1 MTTFF
6 RSLPIL
12 ALVAWIVYGLWRL
25 FEGGMK
31 ERLSPTI
38 RLYGRLIPAFLLI
51 LPTPWLKPAG
61 KPLSHLPAVPAAPAL
76 PASPVKILMELP
88 ERSEPIRSLLPA
100 AEILWL
106 SIACCLASVFLIRGF
121 LLIQRFR
128 KGARPDPDAARILK
142 GMAKTRR
149 IPAVSRTDR
158 ISTPLLTGLL
168 RPIILLPEHP
178 FSPADLTLILT
189 HEYTHYRYRDLFLK
203 LFLLLTA
210 CVQWFNPLGWLLV
223 RESGFLC
230 EEACDWR
237 ITRHLDR
244 EERRRYGRILLETMD
259 HRPEGGFSAALSD
272 SGRLIEKRLKKML
285 HANPMKKRFV
295 ALAAAAVLALCGAG
309 TVLAVSLSPDAPA
322 VTPSAPETTPEA
334 PSEPPSVPSS
344 GPEKAPDVELP
355 AKVASDPSETLSE
368 VAVDPS
374 KTSSEVAVDPSKT
387 SSEVAADPS
396 ETLSE
401 VAADPSKTLSE
412 VASDPSK
419 TSSEVAADP
428 SEAPSKASA
437 NFSEASLLWPL
448 SGTIHVTAAYQA
460 GSHGHSGLDLTAD
473 AKDAPILA
481 SADGVVETAEYDP
494 QKGWYLEIRH
504 ENGLSTL
511 YSACRELLVSA
522 GDAVSAGDT
531 VAILGSSGYSTGPH
545 CHFEV
550 LENGAPVDPLLFLP
564 QE

>member
-295 ALAAAAVLALCGAG
+295 ALAAAAILTLCGAG

-334 PSEPPSVPSS
+334 PSGPPSDPSS

-368 VAVDPS
+368 VAADPS
-374 KTSSEVAVDPSKT
+374 ETL
-387 SSEVAADPS
+387 SEVAADPS

-401 VAADPSKTLSE
+401 VAADPSKTSSE
-412 VASDPSK
+412 VAADPSK

-428 SEAPSKASA
+428 SEAPSKTSA

-460 GSHGHSGLDLTAD
+460 GSHGHAGLDLTTD

>member
-12 ALVAWIVYGLWRL
+12 ALAAWIVYGLWRL

-76 PASPVKILMELP
+76 PDSPVKILMELP

-100 AEILWL
+100 AKILWL

-168 RPIILLPEHP
+168 RPIILLPERP

-259 HRPEGGFSAALSD
+259 HCPEGGFSAALSD

-285 HANPMKKRFV
+285 HASPMKKRFV

-322 VTPSAPETTPEA
+322 ITPSAPETTPEA

-344 GPEKAPDVELP
+344 SPEKAPDVELP
-355 AKVASDPSETLSE
+355 AKVASAPSETLSE
-368 VAVDPS
+368 VAANPS
-374 KTSSEVAVDPSKT
+374 ETL
-387 SSEVAADPS
+387 SEVAANPS

-401 VAADPSKTLSE
+401 VAADPSKTSSE
-412 VASDPSK
+412 ISAD
-419 TSSEVAADP
+419 SSEVP
-428 SEAPSKASA
+428 SEIAVNP
-437 NFSEASLLWPL
+437 SEASLLWPL

-460 GSHGHSGLDLTAD
+460 GSHGHTGLDLTAD
-473 AKDAPILA
+473 AEDAPILA

-511 YSACRELLVSA
+511 YAACRELLVSA
-522 GDAVSAGDT
+522 GDAVSSGET

>member
-6 RSLPIL
+6 RSLPVL
-12 ALVAWIVYGLWRL
+12 ALAAWIVYGLWRL

-51 LPTPWLKPAG
+51 LPAPWLKPAG

-259 HRPEGGFSAALSD
+259 HCPEGGFSAALSD

-285 HANPMKKRFV
+285 HASPMKKRFV

-309 TVLAVSLSPDAPA
+309 TVLAVSLSPGAPA
-322 VTPSAPETTPEA
+322 VTPSAPETTPEAPSGPPSVPSSGPEKAPDVELPAKVASDPSETLSEVAVTPSASETTPEA

-368 VAVDPS
+368 VA
-374 KTSSEVAVDPSKT
+374 
-387 SSEVAADPS
+387 ADS
-396 ETLSE
+396 
-401 VAADPSKTLSE
+401 
-412 VASDPSK
+412 
-419 TSSEVAADP
+419 

-437 NFSEASLLWPL
+437 NFAEASLLWPL

-460 GSHGHSGLDLTAD
+460 GSHGHAGLDLTAD

-531 VAILGSSGYSTGPH
+531 VAILGSSGYSTGAH

>member
-259 HRPEGGFSAALSD
+259 PRPEGGFSAALSD

-322 VTPSAPETTPEA
+322 VTPSAPEVTPEA

-344 GPEKAPDVELP
+344 GPEKAPDVEPP
-355 AKVASDPSETLSE
+355 AKVASAPSETLSE
-368 VAVDPS
+368 VA
-374 KTSSEVAVDPSKT
+374 AN
-387 SSEVAADPS
+387 PS

-401 VAADPSKTLSE
+401 VAADPSKT
-412 VASDPSK
+412 
-419 TSSEVAADP
+419 SSEISADP
-428 SEAPSKASA
+428 SEAPSEAAA
-437 NFSEASLLWPL
+437 NPSEVSLLWPL

-460 GSHGHSGLDLTAD
+460 GSHGHAGLDLTAD

>member
-6 RSLPIL
+6 RSLPVL
-12 ALVAWIVYGLWRL
+12 ALAAWIVYGLWRL

-61 KPLSHLPAVPAAPAL
+61 KPLSHLPVVPAAPAL

-142 GMAKTRR
+142 GMAKARR

-168 RPIILLPEHP
+168 RPIILLPERP

-259 HRPEGGFSAALSD
+259 HCPEGGFSAALSD

-285 HANPMKKRFV
+285 HASPMKKRFV

-355 AKVASDPSETLSE
+355 AEAPSEVPGEIST
-368 VAVDPS
+368 
-374 KTSSEVAVDPSKT
+374 
-387 SSEVAADPS
+387 DPS

-401 VAADPSKTLSE
+401 VAANPSETLSE
-412 VASDPSK
+412 VAANPSE
-419 TSSEVAADP
+419 TSSEISADS
-428 SEAPSKASA
+428 SEAPSEIAV
-437 NFSEASLLWPL
+437 NPSEASLLWPL
-448 SGTIHVTAAYQA
+448 SGTIHVTATYQA
-460 GSHGHSGLDLTAD
+460 GSHGHAGLDLTAD

-511 YSACRELLVSA
+511 YAACRKLLVSA

>member
-12 ALVAWIVYGLWRL
+12 ALAAWIVYGLWRL

-61 KPLSHLPAVPAAPAL
+61 KPLSYLPAVPAAPAL
-76 PASPVKILMELP
+76 PDSPVKILMELP

-285 HANPMKKRFV
+285 HASPMKKRFV

-309 TVLAVSLSPDAPA
+309 TVLAVSLSPNAPA

-334 PSEPPSVPSS
+334 PSGPPSVPSS
-344 GPEKAPDVELP
+344 GPEKAPDVEPP
-355 AKVASDPSETLSE
+355 AKAASDPSETLSE

-374 KTSSEVAVDPSKT
+374 KTSSEVAADPSKT
-387 SSEVAADPS
+387 SSEVAA
-396 ETLSE
+396 
-401 VAADPSKTLSE
+401 
-412 VASDPSK
+412 DPSK

-460 GSHGHSGLDLTAD
+460 GSHGHAGLDLTAD

>member
-12 ALVAWIVYGLWRL
+12 ALAAWIVYGLWRL
-25 FEGGMK
+25 FEWGMK

-309 TVLAVSLSPDAPA
+309 TVLAVSLSPNAPA

-355 AKVASDPSETLSE
+355 AKAASDPSETLSE
-368 VAVDPS
+368 VAS
-374 KTSSEVAVDPSKT
+374 DPSKT

-401 VAADPSKTLSE
+401 VAVDPSETL
-412 VASDPSK
+412 
-419 TSSEVAADP
+419 SEVAADP

-460 GSHGHSGLDLTAD
+460 GSHGHAGLDLTAD

>member
-128 KGARPDPDAARILK
+128 KGARLDPDAARILK

-259 HRPEGGFSAALSD
+259 HCPEGGFSAALSD

-285 HANPMKKRFV
+285 HASPMKKRFV

-309 TVLAVSLSPDAPA
+309 TVLAVSLSPNAPA

-334 PSEPPSVPSS
+334 PSGPPSVPSS
-344 GPEKAPDVELP
+344 GPEKAPDVEPP
-355 AKVASDPSETLSE
+355 AKA
-368 VAVDPS
+368 AADPS
-374 KTSSEVAVDPSKT
+374 KTSSEVAAGSSKTSSEVAAGSSKT

-396 ETLSE
+396 ETL
-401 VAADPSKTLSE
+401 
-412 VASDPSK
+412 
-419 TSSEVAADP
+419 SEVAADP

-448 SGTIHVTAAYQA
+448 SGMIHVTAAYQA

>member
-6 RSLPIL
+6 RSLPVL
-12 ALVAWIVYGLWRL
+12 ALAAWIVYGLWRL

-61 KPLSHLPAVPAAPAL
+61 KPLSHLPVVPAAPVL

-168 RPIILLPEHP
+168 RPIILLPERP

-259 HRPEGGFSAALSD
+259 HCPEGGFSAALSD

-285 HANPMKKRFV
+285 HASPMKKRFV

-322 VTPSAPETTPEA
+322 VTPSSAPETTPEA

-355 AKVASDPSETLSE
+355 AEAPSEVPGEISTDPSETLSE
-368 VAVDPS
+368 VAVN
-374 KTSSEVAVDPSKT
+374 
-387 SSEVAADPS
+387 PS

-401 VAADPSKTLSE
+401 VAANPSE
-412 VASDPSK
+412 
-419 TSSEVAADP
+419 TSSEISADS
-428 SEAPSKASA
+428 SEAPSEIAV
-437 NFSEASLLWPL
+437 NPSEASLLWPL

-460 GSHGHSGLDLTAD
+460 GSHGHAGLDLTAD

-481 SADGVVETAEYDP
+481 SANGVVETAEYDP

-522 GDAVSAGDT
+522 GDAVSSGET

-550 LENGAPVDPLLFLP
+550 LENGAPVDPLPLLP

>member
-12 ALVAWIVYGLWRL
+12 ALAAWIVYGLWRL
-25 FEGGMK
+25 FEWGMK

-259 HRPEGGFSAALSD
+259 HCPEGGFSAALSD

-285 HANPMKKRFV
+285 HASPMKKRFV

-309 TVLAVSLSPDAPA
+309 TVLAVSLSPNAPA

-334 PSEPPSVPSS
+334 PSGPPSVPSS
-344 GPEKAPDVELP
+344 GPEKAPDVEPP
-355 AKVASDPSETLSE
+355 AK
-368 VAVDPS
+368 
-374 KTSSEVAVDPSKT
+374 
-387 SSEVAADPS
+387 AA
-396 ETLSE
+396 
-401 VAADPSKTLSE
+401 A
-412 VASDPSK
+412 DPSK

-437 NFSEASLLWPL
+437 NFAEASLLWPL
-448 SGTIHVTAAYQA
+448 SGMIRVTAAYQA
-460 GSHGHSGLDLTAD
+460 GSHGHAGLDLTAD

>member
-12 ALVAWIVYGLWRL
+12 ALAAWIVYGLWRL

-61 KPLSHLPAVPAAPAL
+61 KPLSHLPTVPAAPAL

-128 KGARPDPDAARILK
+128 KGARLDPDAARILK

-259 HRPEGGFSAALSD
+259 HCPEGGFSAALSD

-285 HANPMKKRFV
+285 HASPMKKRFV

-309 TVLAVSLSPDAPA
+309 TVLAVSLSPNAPA
-322 VTPSAPETTPEA
+322 VTPSAPETTPDA
-334 PSEPPSVPSS
+334 PSGPPSVPSS
-344 GPEKAPDVELP
+344 GPEKAPDVEPP
-355 AKVASDPSETLSE
+355 AKA
-368 VAVDPS
+368 A
-374 KTSSEVAVDPSKT
+374 ADPSKT
-387 SSEVAADPS
+387 SSEVAAGSSKTSSEVAAGSSKTSSEFAADPS
-396 ETLSE
+396 ETL
-401 VAADPSKTLSE
+401 
-412 VASDPSK
+412 
-419 TSSEVAADP
+419 SEVAADP

-448 SGTIHVTAAYQA
+448 SGMIHVTAAYQA

>member
-12 ALVAWIVYGLWRL
+12 ALAAWIVYGLWRL

-61 KPLSHLPAVPAAPAL
+61 KPLSHLPTVPAAPAL

-128 KGARPDPDAARILK
+128 KGARLDPDAARILK

-259 HRPEGGFSAALSD
+259 HCPEGGFSAALSD

-285 HANPMKKRFV
+285 HASPMKKRFV

-309 TVLAVSLSPDAPA
+309 TVLAVSLSPNAPA

-334 PSEPPSVPSS
+334 PSGPPSVPSS
-344 GPEKAPDVELP
+344 GPEKAPDVEPP
-355 AKVASDPSETLSE
+355 AKA
-368 VAVDPS
+368 AADPS
-374 KTSSEVAVDPSKT
+374 KTSSEVAAGSSKTSSEVAAGSSKT

-396 ETLSE
+396 ETL
-401 VAADPSKTLSE
+401 
-412 VASDPSK
+412 
-419 TSSEVAADP
+419 SEVAADP

-448 SGTIHVTAAYQA
+448 SGMIHVTAAYQA

>member
-61 KPLSHLPAVPAAPAL
+61 KPPSHLPAVPAAPAL

-149 IPAVSRTDR
+149 VPAVSRTDR

-259 HRPEGGFSAALSD
+259 HCPEGGFSAALSD

-285 HANPMKKRFV
+285 HASPMKKRFV

-309 TVLAVSLSPDAPA
+309 TVLAVSLSPNAPA

-334 PSEPPSVPSS
+334 PSGPPSVPSS
-344 GPEKAPDVELP
+344 GPEKAPDVEPP
-355 AKVASDPSETLSE
+355 AKA
-368 VAVDPS
+368 AADPS
-374 KTSSEVAVDPSKT
+374 KTSSEVAAGSSKT

-401 VAADPSKTLSE
+401 VAADPSETLS
-412 VASDPSK
+412 
-419 TSSEVAADP
+419 
-428 SEAPSKASA
+428 
-437 NFSEASLLWPL
+437 
-448 SGTIHVTAAYQA
+448 
-460 GSHGHSGLDLTAD
+460 
-473 AKDAPILA
+473 
-481 SADGVVETAEYDP
+481 
-494 QKGWYLEIRH
+494 
-504 ENGLSTL
+504 
-511 YSACRELLVSA
+511 
-522 GDAVSAGDT
+522 
-531 VAILGSSGYSTGPH
+531 
-545 CHFEV
+545 
-550 LENGAPVDPLLFLP
+550 
-564 QE
+564 

>member
-12 ALVAWIVYGLWRL
+12 ALAAWIVYGLWRL
-25 FEGGMK
+25 FEWGMK

-309 TVLAVSLSPDAPA
+309 TVLAVSLSPNAPA

-355 AKVASDPSETLSE
+355 AKAASDPSETLSE
-368 VAVDPS
+368 VASDPS
-374 KTSSEVAVDPSKT
+374 KTSSEVAADPSKTLSEVAVDPSKT

-401 VAADPSKTLSE
+401 VAVDPSETL
-412 VASDPSK
+412 
-419 TSSEVAADP
+419 SEVAADP

-460 GSHGHSGLDLTAD
+460 GSHGHAGLDLTAD

>member
-6 RSLPIL
+6 RSLPVL
-12 ALVAWIVYGLWRL
+12 ALAAWIVYGLWRL
-25 FEGGMK
+25 FEAGMK

-142 GMAKTRR
+142 GMAKARR

-168 RPIILLPEHP
+168 RPIILLPERP

-259 HRPEGGFSAALSD
+259 HCPEGGFSAALSD

-285 HANPMKKRFV
+285 HASPMKKRFV

-322 VTPSAPETTPEA
+322 VTPSAPEMTPEA
-334 PSEPPSVPSS
+334 PSKLPSVPSS
-344 GPEKAPDVELP
+344 DPEKAPDVELP
-355 AKVASDPSETLSE
+355 AEAPSEVPGEIST
-368 VAVDPS
+368 
-374 KTSSEVAVDPSKT
+374 
-387 SSEVAADPS
+387 DPS

-401 VAADPSKTLSE
+401 VAADPSKTSSE
-412 VASDPSK
+412 ISADPSE
-419 TSSEVAADP
+419 TFSEISADP
-428 SEAPSKASA
+428 SEAPSEAAA
-437 NFSEASLLWPL
+437 NPSEVSLLWPL
-448 SGTIHVTAAYQA
+448 SGTIHVTATYQA
-460 GSHGHSGLDLTAD
+460 GSHGHAGLDLTAD

-511 YSACRELLVSA
+511 YAACRELLVSA
-522 GDAVSAGDT
+522 GDAVSSGET

>member
-12 ALVAWIVYGLWRL
+12 ALAAWIVYGLWRL

-61 KPLSHLPAVPAAPAL
+61 KPLSHLPAVPVAPAL

-203 LFLLLTA
+203 LVLLLTA

-285 HANPMKKRFV
+285 HASPMKKRFV
-295 ALAAAAVLALCGAG
+295 ALVAAAVLALCGAG
-309 TVLAVSLSPDAPA
+309 TVLAVSLSPNAPA

-334 PSEPPSVPSS
+334 PSGPPSVPSS
-344 GPEKAPDVELP
+344 GPEKAPDVEPP
-355 AKVASDPSETLSE
+355 AKVASG
-368 VAVDPS
+368 
-374 KTSSEVAVDPSKT
+374 PSKT

-401 VAADPSKTLSE
+401 VAADPSETLSE
-412 VASDPSK
+412 VA
-419 TSSEVAADP
+419 TDP

-437 NFSEASLLWPL
+437 NFSEASLLWPP
-448 SGTIHVTAAYQA
+448 S
-460 GSHGHSGLDLTAD
+460 SGLS
-473 AKDAPILA
+473 P
-481 SADGVVETAEYDP
+481 G
-494 QKGWYLEIRH
+494 
-504 ENGLSTL
+504 
-511 YSACRELLVSA
+511 
-522 GDAVSAGDT
+522 
-531 VAILGSSGYSTGPH
+531 
-545 CHFEV
+545 
-550 LENGAPVDPLLFLP
+550 
-564 QE
+564 

>member
-12 ALVAWIVYGLWRL
+12 ALAAWIVYGLWRL
-25 FEGGMK
+25 FEWGMK

-149 IPAVSRTDR
+149 IPEVSRTDR

-259 HRPEGGFSAALSD
+259 HCPEGGFSAALSD

-285 HANPMKKRFV
+285 HASPMKKRFV

-309 TVLAVSLSPDAPA
+309 TVLAVSLSPNAPA

-334 PSEPPSVPSS
+334 PSGPPSVPSS
-344 GPEKAPDVELP
+344 GPEKAPDVEPP
-355 AKVASDPSETLSE
+355 AKA
-368 VAVDPS
+368 AADPS
-374 KTSSEVAVDPSKT
+374 KTSSEVAAGSSKT

-396 ETLSE
+396 KTSSE
-401 VAADPSKTLSE
+401 VAAGSSKTSSE
-412 VASDPSK
+412 VAAGSSK

-428 SEAPSKASA
+428 SKAPSKASA
-437 NFSEASLLWPL
+437 NFAEASLLWPL
-448 SGTIHVTAAYQA
+448 SGMIHVTAAYQA
-460 GSHGHSGLDLTAD
+460 GSHGHAGLDLTAD

>member
-168 RPIILLPEHP
+168 RPIILLPEQP

-309 TVLAVSLSPDAPA
+309 TVLAVSLSPGAPA

-344 GPEKAPDVELP
+344 GPEKAPDVEPP
-355 AKVASDPSETLSE
+355 AKVASDPSETL
-368 VAVDPS
+368 
-374 KTSSEVAVDPSKT
+374 
-387 SSEVAADPS
+387 SEVAADPS

-412 VASDPSK
+412 VAADPSKTSSEVAVDPSK

-460 GSHGHSGLDLTAD
+460 GSHGHAGLDLTAD

>member
-334 PSEPPSVPSS
+334 PSGPPSVPSS
-344 GPEKAPDVELP
+344 GPEKAPDVEPP
-355 AKVASDPSETLSE
+355 AKVASDPSETL
-368 VAVDPS
+368 
-374 KTSSEVAVDPSKT
+374 
-387 SSEVAADPS
+387 
-396 ETLSE
+396 
-401 VAADPSKTLSE
+401 
-412 VASDPSK
+412 
-419 TSSEVAADP
+419 SEVAADP

-448 SGTIHVTAAYQA
+448 SGMIHVTAAYQA
-460 GSHGHSGLDLTAD
+460 GSHGHSGLDLTTD

-550 LENGAPVDPLLFLP
+550 LENGVPVDPLLFLP

>member
-6 RSLPIL
+6 RSLPVL
-12 ALVAWIVYGLWRL
+12 ALAAWIVYGLWRL
-25 FEGGMK
+25 FEAGMK

-61 KPLSHLPAVPAAPAL
+61 KPLSHLPAVPAAPVL

-168 RPIILLPEHP
+168 RPIILLPEQP

-259 HRPEGGFSAALSD
+259 HCPEGGFSAALSD

-285 HANPMKKRFV
+285 HASPMKKRFV
-295 ALAAAAVLALCGAG
+295 ALATAAVLALCGAG
-309 TVLAVSLSPDAPA
+309 TVLAVSLSPGAPA

-344 GPEKAPDVELP
+344 GPEKAPDVEPP

-368 VAVDPS
+368 VAADPS

-387 SSEVAADPS
+387 SSEVA
-396 ETLSE
+396 
-401 VAADPSKTLSE
+401 V
-412 VASDPSK
+412 DPSK

-448 SGTIHVTAAYQA
+448 SGMIHVTAAYQA

-550 LENGAPVDPLLFLP
+550 LENGAPVDPLPLLP

>member
-6 RSLPIL
+6 RSLPVL
-12 ALVAWIVYGLWRL
+12 ALAAWIVYGLWRL

-61 KPLSHLPAVPAAPAL
+61 KPLSHLPVVPAAPAL

-142 GMAKTRR
+142 GMAKARR

-168 RPIILLPEHP
+168 RPIILLPERP

-259 HRPEGGFSAALSD
+259 HCPEGGFSAALSD

-285 HANPMKKRFV
+285 HASPMKKRFV

-322 VTPSAPETTPEA
+322 VTPSSAPETTPEA

-355 AKVASDPSETLSE
+355 AEAPSEVPGEISTDPSETLSE
-368 VAVDPS
+368 VAVN
-374 KTSSEVAVDPSKT
+374 
-387 SSEVAADPS
+387 PS

-401 VAADPSKTLSE
+401 VAANPSE
-412 VASDPSK
+412 
-419 TSSEVAADP
+419 TSSEISADS
-428 SEAPSKASA
+428 SEAPSEIAV
-437 NFSEASLLWPL
+437 NPSEASLLWPL

-460 GSHGHSGLDLTAD
+460 GSHGHAGLDLTAD

-481 SADGVVETAEYDP
+481 SANGVVETAEYDP

-522 GDAVSAGDT
+522 GDAVSSGET

-550 LENGAPVDPLLFLP
+550 LENGAPVDPLPLLP

>member
-149 IPAVSRTDR
+149 IPEVSRTDR

-334 PSEPPSVPSS
+334 PSGPPSVPSS
-344 GPEKAPDVELP
+344 GPEKAPDVEPP
-355 AKVASDPSETLSE
+355 AKAAS
-368 VAVDPS
+368 DPS
-374 KTSSEVAVDPSKT
+374 KTSSEVASDPSET
-387 SSEVAADPS
+387 LSEVAADPS

-419 TSSEVAADP
+419 TLSEVASDPSKTSSEVAVDP

-460 GSHGHSGLDLTAD
+460 GSHGHAGLDLTAD

>member
-12 ALVAWIVYGLWRL
+12 ALAAWIVYGLWRL

-61 KPLSHLPAVPAAPAL
+61 KPLSHLPTVPAAPAL

-355 AKVASDPSETLSE
+355 AKAASDPSKTLSE
-368 VAVDPS
+368 VAADPS
-374 KTSSEVAVDPSKT
+374 KTSSEVAADPSKT

-401 VAADPSKTLSE
+401 VAADPSETLSE
-412 VASDPSK
+412 VA
-419 TSSEVAADP
+419 VDP
-428 SEAPSKASA
+428 SEAPSKTSA

-460 GSHGHSGLDLTAD
+460 GSHGHAGLDLTAD

>member
-12 ALVAWIVYGLWRL
+12 ALAAWIVYGLWRL
-25 FEGGMK
+25 FEWGMK

-51 LPTPWLKPAG
+51 LPAPWLKPAG

-259 HRPEGGFSAALSD
+259 HCPEGGFSAALSD

-285 HANPMKKRFV
+285 HASPMKKRFA

-322 VTPSAPETTPEA
+322 ATPSAPETTPEA

-368 VAVDPS
+368 VAADPS
-374 KTSSEVAVDPSKT
+374 KTS
-387 SSEVAADPS
+387 
-396 ETLSE
+396 SE

-412 VASDPSK
+412 VAADPSK

-437 NFSEASLLWPL
+437 NFAEASLLWPL
-448 SGTIHVTAAYQA
+448 SGMIHVTAAYQA
-460 GSHGHSGLDLTAD
+460 GSHGHAGLDLTVD

>member
-12 ALVAWIVYGLWRL
+12 ALAAWIVYGLWRL
-25 FEGGMK
+25 FEWGMK

-178 FSPADLTLILT
+178 LILT

-237 ITRHLDR
+237 ITRHLGR

-259 HRPEGGFSAALSD
+259 HCPEGGFSAALSD

-285 HANPMKKRFV
+285 HASPMKKRFV

-322 VTPSAPETTPEA
+322 VTPSAPETTPGA

-344 GPEKAPDVELP
+344 GPEKAPDVEPP
-355 AKVASDPSETLSE
+355 AKVASAPSETLSE
-368 VAVDPS
+368 VAANPSETLSEVAADPS

-396 ETLSE
+396 E
-401 VAADPSKTLSE
+401 
-412 VASDPSK
+412 
-419 TSSEVAADP
+419 
-428 SEAPSKASA
+428 APSKASA
-437 NFSEASLLWPL
+437 NFAEASLLWPL
-448 SGTIHVTAAYQA
+448 SGMIHVTAAYQA

>member
-12 ALVAWIVYGLWRL
+12 ALAAWIVYGLWRL

-88 ERSEPIRSLLPA
+88 ERPEPIRSLLPA

-106 SIACCLASVFLIRGF
+106 SIACCLACVFLIRGF

-285 HANPMKKRFV
+285 HASPMKKRFV
-295 ALAAAAVLALCGAG
+295 ALAAAAVLTLCGAG
-309 TVLAVSLSPDAPA
+309 TVLAVSLSPNAPA

-344 GPEKAPDVELP
+344 GPEKAPDVEPP
-355 AKVASDPSETLSE
+355 AKVASG
-368 VAVDPS
+368 
-374 KTSSEVAVDPSKT
+374 PSKT

-401 VAADPSKTLSE
+401 VAADPSKTSSE
-412 VASDPSK
+412 VAADPSK

-428 SEAPSKASA
+428 SKTS
-437 NFSEASLLWPL
+437 SE
-448 SGTIHVTAAYQA
+448 VAA
-460 GSHGHSGLDLTAD
+460 
-473 AKDAPILA
+473 
-481 SADGVVETAEYDP
+481 DP
-494 QKGWYLEIRH
+494 R
-504 ENGLSTL
+504 
-511 YSACRELLVSA
+511 R
-522 GDAVSAGDT
+522 
-531 VAILGSSGYSTGPH
+531 
-545 CHFEV
+545 
-550 LENGAPVDPLLFLP
+550 
-564 QE
+564 

>member
-6 RSLPIL
+6 RSLPVL
-12 ALVAWIVYGLWRL
+12 ALAAWIVYGLWRL

-168 RPIILLPEHP
+168 RPIILLPERP

-259 HRPEGGFSAALSD
+259 HCPEGGFSAALSD

-285 HANPMKKRFV
+285 HASPMKKRFV

-322 VTPSAPETTPEA
+322 VTPSSAPETTPEA

-355 AKVASDPSETLSE
+355 AEAPSEVPGEISTDPSETLSE
-368 VAVDPS
+368 VAVN
-374 KTSSEVAVDPSKT
+374 
-387 SSEVAADPS
+387 PS

-401 VAADPSKTLSE
+401 VAANPSE
-412 VASDPSK
+412 
-419 TSSEVAADP
+419 TSSEISADS
-428 SEAPSKASA
+428 SEAPSEIAV
-437 NFSEASLLWPL
+437 NPSEASLLWPL

-460 GSHGHSGLDLTAD
+460 GSHGHAGLDLTAD

-481 SADGVVETAEYDP
+481 SANGVVETAEYDP

-522 GDAVSAGDT
+522 GDAVSSGET

-550 LENGAPVDPLLFLP
+550 LENGAPVDPLPLLP

>member
-12 ALVAWIVYGLWRL
+12 ALAAWIVYGLWRL

-51 LPTPWLKPAG
+51 LPTSWLKPAG
-61 KPLSHLPAVPAAPAL
+61 KPPSHLPAVPAAPAL

-106 SIACCLASVFLIRGF
+106 SIACCLASVFLIRGL

-237 ITRHLDR
+237 IARHLDR

-285 HANPMKKRFV
+285 HASPMKKRFV

-309 TVLAVSLSPDAPA
+309 TVLAVSLSPGAPA

-334 PSEPPSVPSS
+334 PSGPPSVPSP

-355 AKVASDPSETLSE
+355 AKAASDPSETLSE
-368 VAVDPS
+368 VAADPSKTSSEVAADPS

-387 SSEVAADPS
+387 SSEVASDPS

-401 VAADPSKTLSE
+401 VAA
-412 VASDPSK
+412 DPSK

-460 GSHGHSGLDLTAD
+460 GSHGHAGLDLTAD

>member
-309 TVLAVSLSPDAPA
+309 TVLAVSLSPGAPA

-344 GPEKAPDVELP
+344 GPEKAPDVEPP
-355 AKVASDPSETLSE
+355 AKVASDPSETL
-368 VAVDPS
+368 
-374 KTSSEVAVDPSKT
+374 
-387 SSEVAADPS
+387 SEVAADPS

-419 TSSEVAADP
+419 TSSEVAVDP

-460 GSHGHSGLDLTAD
+460 GSHGHAGLDLTAD

>member
-12 ALVAWIVYGLWRL
+12 ALAAWIVYGLWRL

-51 LPTPWLKPAG
+51 LPAPWLKPAG

-295 ALAAAAVLALCGAG
+295 ALAAAAVFALCGAG
-309 TVLAVSLSPDAPA
+309 TVLAVSLSPGAPA
-322 VTPSAPETTPEA
+322 VTPSAPETTPEAPSGPPSVPSSGPEKAPDVELPAKVVSDPSETLSEVAVTPSASETTPEA

-355 AKVASDPSETLSE
+355 AKVVSDPSETL
-368 VAVDPS
+368 
-374 KTSSEVAVDPSKT
+374 
-387 SSEVAADPS
+387 
-396 ETLSE
+396 
-401 VAADPSKTLSE
+401 
-412 VASDPSK
+412 
-419 TSSEVAADP
+419 SEVAADP

-437 NFSEASLLWPL
+437 NFAEASLLWPL

-460 GSHGHSGLDLTAD
+460 GSHGHAGLDLTAD

-481 SADGVVETAEYDP
+481 STDGVVETAEYDP

-511 YSACRELLVSA
+511 YSACKELLVSA

-531 VAILGSSGYSTGPH
+531 VAILGSSGYSTGAH

>member
-12 ALVAWIVYGLWRL
+12 ALAAWIVYGLWRL

-61 KPLSHLPAVPAAPAL
+61 KTLSHLPAVPAAPAL

-334 PSEPPSVPSS
+334 PSGPPSVPSS
-344 GPEKAPDVELP
+344 GPEKAPDVEPP

-368 VAVDPS
+368 VAADPS
-374 KTSSEVAVDPSKT
+374 KTSSEVAV
-387 SSEVAADPS
+387 DPS

-401 VAADPSKTLSE
+401 VAADPSKTSSE
-412 VASDPSK
+412 VAADPSK

-428 SEAPSKASA
+428 SEAPSKTSV

-448 SGTIHVTAAYQA
+448 SGMIHVTAAYQA